1 MACWHQKN
9 LRFFVLLKHR
19 KSYKMPLFFFCEI
32 LGLWNTTG
40 YGANWFKLGICW
52 LDSSVFTRK
61 ADLSAI
67 HFLNTSL
74 QFVKRCCIIVKK
86 WQGSKI
92 HVVNL
97 LKFHQRTK
105 NSCIQ
110 LFQCLPL
117 HVYVKDSS
125 LQPFCRLGRL
135 ELSQFAGTCQG
146 SQWNGGWTHAKDR
159 ATLHLKHPKAAE
171 DPSDATTQ
179 ARFHR
184 LNRLMPPLLWT
195 RRIVGSWDR
204 GWLAGRHETRGEGGK
219 NSACIA
225 WGSIFAPKHRGAWSG
240 SCRRVQWPL
249 PMMACWRGKP
259 LESSRPAWN
268 IRSDKIKSY
277 GWRMVEDFF
286 SVFFLQFWLEGC
298 NPIIQHFI
306 GFAVGMAHHLL
317 LQWSNYAADAVSRRS
332 FLMGVGVLMT
342 G

>member
-204 GWLAGRHETRGEGGK
+204 GWLAGRHEQTTQLMLYPGVLSWWASEF
-219 NSACIA
+219 
-225 WGSIFAPKHRGAWSG
+225 W
-240 SCRRVQWPL
+240 
-249 PMMACWRGKP
+249 WRGNWVCFARGFSERYAGKP
-259 LESSRPAWN
+259 ATSHIFVGGTTSQYPWQQTYINWSAN
-268 IRSDKIKSY
+268 RS
-277 GWRMVEDFF
+277 E
-286 SVFFLQFWLEGC
+286 
-298 NPIIQHFI
+298 N
-306 GFAVGMAHHLL
+306 AH
-317 LQWSNYAADAVSRRS
+317 A
-332 FLMGVGVLMT
+332 
-342 G
+342 

>member
-1 MACWHQKN
+1 MPGFSIWLVNIKKSQIFCSVEAPEKLQETI
-9 LRFFVLLKHR
+9 FFLG
-19 KSYKMPLFFFCEI
+19 EI

-110 LFQCLPL
+110 LFPMLTFTCICQRFLFAAFLQIGQVGAFPVCWNLPRVSMKRWL
-117 HVYVKDSS
+117 
-125 LQPFCRLGRL
+125 
-135 ELSQFAGTCQG
+135 
-146 SQWNGGWTHAKDR
+146 
-159 ATLHLKHPKAAE
+159 
-171 DPSDATTQ
+171 DPSKGSRDLALETSQ
-179 ARFHR
+179 SCRRPKWCDYLNR

-195 RRIVGSWDR
+195 HRIGGSWDR
-204 GWLAGRHETRGEGGK
+204 GWLAGRHETRRRRWKK

-225 WGSIFAPKHRGAWSG
+225 WGAKWVSIFAPKHRGAWSG

-286 SVFFLQFWLEGC
+286 QCFSCSFDLKVA
-298 NPIIQHFI
+298 IQLSSTSLD
-306 GFAVGMAHHLL
+306 LL
-317 LQWSNYAADAVSRRS
+317 
-332 FLMGVGVLMT
+332 
-342 G
+342 